1 MKKWIWMAV
10 CLVVVAVAV
19 LFISF
24 APGDDIMTIENGVYV
39 VNTTKLAPE
48 VRGYMGATP
57 LKIYI
62 KDDKILK
69 IEALPN
75 DETPGFF
82 KAVKEDLLDAWN
94 GMAVKQAMNAKVDA
108 VSGATFS
115 SKAVQENV
123 RLGLEY
129 YNKNKKK

>member
-1 MKKWIWMAV
+1 MKKWIWMAA
-10 CLVVVAVAV
+10 CLIVVAVAAVV
-19 LFISF
+19 LISF
-24 APGDDIMTIENGVYV
+24 TPGDGIMTKENGVYV
-39 VNTTKLAPE
+39 VNTTKLTPN

-82 KAVKEDLLDAWN
+82 EAVKEDLLDAWN
-94 GMAVKQAMNAKVDA
+94 GMTVKQALNAKVDA

-115 SKAVQENV
+115 SKAVKENV

-129 YNKNKKK
+129 YNKKK